1 MPAKTCEDI
10 TSAADSKTLLLG
22 LTKPEIQAFT
32 DRLGFKKFRASQ
44 IASWLYKTP
53 VMSIDEMTNISLEER
68 KKLKEK
74 ASVTGLIA
82 EGRAS
87 SSEKGTSKY
96 LFKTADGLF
105 TEAVKIGSGAKATI
119 CVSSQIG
126 CGLGCAFC
134 ATGSMGPGRNLSV
147 DEILAQVVYFM
158 SKGKDSVGNIVFMGM
173 GEPLLNYSNVIR
185 AVKIMNSPEG
195 MGIGIRR
202 ITISTC
208 GLPDK
213 IRKLAG
219 EGLDFNIA
227 VSLNAPD
234 DKKRSRLMPIN
245 DTYHIREVL
254 KAVDYYIQ
262 STNRRVTF
270 EYVMIKGVNDSIKD
284 AKDLLELLK
293 DRLCH
298 VNLIPFNR
306 FKGSDF
312 EPTTRQRAELFVQI
326 LAHGGVNATIRK
338 SRGSDISAA
347 CGQLT
352 ATRAYQPVYLPAG
365 RQGSVGTRPQRLAS
379 SSCVAGREHPALCK
393 KKLLE

>member
-1 MPAKTCEDI
+1 MSEQILEETPPNKEEKTV
-10 TSAADSKTLLLG
+10 LLG
-22 LTKPEIQAFT
+22 LSKQEIQQLT
-32 DRLGFKKFRASQ
+32 DLLGFKKFRASQ

-53 VMSIDEMTNISLEER
+53 VMSIDEMTNLSLQER
-68 KKLKEK
+68 GKLKEK
-74 ASVTGLIA
+74 AVVTGLTA
-82 EGRAS
+82 EGKQA

-96 LFKTADGLF
+96 LFRTADGLF
-105 TEAVKIGSGAKATI
+105 TEAVKIGSGTKATI
-119 CVSSQIG
+119 CVSSQLG

-134 ATGSMGPGRNLSV
+134 ATGMLGPGRNLSV
-147 DEILAQVVYFM
+147 DEILAQVAYFM
-158 SKGKDSVGNIVFMGM
+158 PKGKDSIGNIVFMGM
-173 GEPLLNYSNVIR
+173 GEPLLNYSNVIK

-208 GLPDK
+208 GIPDK

-227 VSLNAPD
+227 VSLNAAD
-234 DKKRSRLMPIN
+234 DKKRSSLMPIN
-245 DTYHIREVL
+245 DTYHIKEVL
-254 KAVDYYIQ
+254 NAVEGYIQ
-262 STNRRVTF
+262 RTNRRVTF

-284 AKDLLELLK
+284 AKALLELLSG
-293 DRLCH
+293 RLCH

-312 EPTTRQRAELFVQI
+312 VPTTRERAELFVQI

-338 SRGSDISAA
+338 SKGADISAA

-352 ATRAYQPVYLPAG
+352 AAHTRRPV
-365 RQGSVGTRPQRLAS
+365 
-379 SSCVAGREHPALCK
+379 
-393 KKLLE
+393 